1 MAVTLVATNARPAS
15 FRAEGKHNRDA
26 TGVQDVR
33 SGCTVSH
40 AGFRLL
46 VTQVRHGSFRGRHIN
61 AWGQLTQE
69 VELLPC
75 RVVRVLTS

>member
-1 MAVTLVATNARPAS
+1 MAVTHASVNARAAS
-15 FRAEGKHNRDA
+15 FRAEGTHNRDA

-40 AGFRLL
+40 GGFRLL
-46 VTQVRHGSFRGRHIN
+46 VTQVRGGSFRGRHIN
-61 AWGQLTQE
+61 AWGQLTQD

-75 RVVRVLTS
+75 RVVRVLSS